1 MPSAPHLRLPSA
13 PSLRCPLP
21 PPSGALCPLPQVPS
35 TLLLRCPPP
44 PSPQVP
50 LGTTSWEL
58 RAEGSRPNS
67 TSRRP
72 QAARSLGALGVNK
85 APPARAALA
94 DTTAARGRPQDAGRR
109 TRAPN
114 ELLSRPRQVKAP
126 GGENAQGGVRRL
138 WPLLSGLGRRFNGRS
153 PGRVS
158 PSPPRATPGQV
169 GTPPPLGRGWA
180 GRVSVLRGPGPATR
194 PGATG
199 WAPPE
204 PGPSGRRAPPA
215 VRVPPRPAPEDVV
228 RVGEQQP
235 GGLQERLRGVLAELG
250 HGRGRR
256 AGRAAQRRRRCRRH
270 ARTRPSPAPRRPLP
284 PRAARA
290 LSRRPGAPRPR
301 SVRRAGE
308 AEGEVKGEA
317 RRGGGAGGV
326 AGRGGVVSRAGA
338 GLQGLG
344 RLGGA
349 GALSPPAGGCLGALR
364 FWTERNL
371 VVRAQGASTRPGRGL
386 DPPEQGALLKGIGR
400 P

>member
-1 MPSAPHLRLPSA
+1 M
-13 PSLRCPLP
+13 
-21 PPSGALCPLPQVPS
+21 
-35 TLLLRCPPP
+35 
-44 PSPQVP
+44 
-50 LGTTSWEL
+50 
-58 RAEGSRPNS
+58 
-67 TSRRP
+67 
-72 QAARSLGALGVNK
+72 NK

-199 WAPPE
+199 RAPPE

-235 GGLQERLRGVLAELG
+235 GSLQERLRGVLAELG

-317 RRGGGAGGV
+317 RRGGRGR
-326 AGRGGVVSRAGA
+326 GRGGERGS
-338 GLQGLG
+338 GLQG
-344 RLGGA
+344 GGW
-349 GALSPPAGGCLGALR
+349 SPGTGSSRRGGG
-364 FWTERNL
+364 L
-371 VVRAQGASTRPGRGL
+371 VPTCWGL
-386 DPPEQGALLKGIGR
+386 FGSFEVLD
-400 P
+400 